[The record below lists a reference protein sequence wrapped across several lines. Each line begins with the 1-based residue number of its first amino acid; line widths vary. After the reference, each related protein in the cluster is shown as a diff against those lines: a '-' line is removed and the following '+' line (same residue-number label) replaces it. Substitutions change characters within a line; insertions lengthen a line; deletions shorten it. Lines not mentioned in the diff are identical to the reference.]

1 MIFDNL
7 FLVIMGSTLTLLAL
21 VSGFFIV
28 VEVVVFVRDFGRGR
42 PDAGWQPRPSVSS
55 VIERPAPSPVSRDDP
70 IHPVRDAEVV
80 RQLIEHFKSPEES

>member
-1 MIFDNL
+1 MIVDNL

-42 PDAGWQPRPSVSS
+42 PDPGWQSRPTVRSMADLS
-55 VIERPAPSPVSRDDP
+55 APSPASGGDL
-70 IHPVRDAEVV
+70 IHPMRDAEVV
-80 RQLIEHFKSPEES
+80 RQLIEHLKSPEET